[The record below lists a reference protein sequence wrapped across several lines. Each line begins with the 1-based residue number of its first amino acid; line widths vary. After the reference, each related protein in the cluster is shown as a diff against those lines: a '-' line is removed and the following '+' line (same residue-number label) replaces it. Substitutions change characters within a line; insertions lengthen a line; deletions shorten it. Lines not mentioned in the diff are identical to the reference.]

1 MISCV
6 ISCPVLDRFPSAS
19 EEEEEV
25 EGRANLTIDDF
36 LGETETIGLL
46 VGGWVGWLTMLL
58 VAGQLEEGGGEEDA
72 MFTELITRASAQT
85 WDTVGAASESSL
97 PPPLQLQE
105 NLRSL
110 KLDLLSS
117 IFQVR
122 APHSISISPLHT
134 ALQGLYPT
142 EGDTEMVKH
151 FISCPASLEVSLAK
165 CLFALSN
172 S

>member
-134 ALQGLYPT
+134 AGPLPHRGGHRDGETL
-142 EGDTEMVKH
+142 H
-151 FISCPASLEVSLAK
+151 L
-165 CLFALSN
+165 LSRQPRGQ
-172 S
+172 SRQMFVCTV